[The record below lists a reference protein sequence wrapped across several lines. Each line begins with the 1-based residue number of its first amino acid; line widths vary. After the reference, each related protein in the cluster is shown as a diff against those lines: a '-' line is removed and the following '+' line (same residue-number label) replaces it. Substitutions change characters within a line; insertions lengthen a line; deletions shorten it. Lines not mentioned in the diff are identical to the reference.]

1 MELRL
6 AVRNVHVVIIFP
18 YDARLKDSKRSARGN
33 QDVTTRKMS
42 LSILLGA
49 LQPWLLGAV
58 TCTVTLLIVALL
70 MLRRGQLRKQA
81 QPEVEKVST
90 PPQVDPPSEE
100 VKVGNQNTTT

>member
-1 MELRL
+1 
-6 AVRNVHVVIIFP
+6 
-18 YDARLKDSKRSARGN
+18 
-33 QDVTTRKMS
+33 MS

-49 LQPWLLGAV
+49 SQPWLLGAV
-58 TCTVTLLIVALL
+58 ACTVTLLIVALL

-100 VKVGNQNTTT
+100 VKEEEFSTDSESENRKPVHHLLATMDVKAHAHVQL

>member
-1 MELRL
+1 
-6 AVRNVHVVIIFP
+6 
-18 YDARLKDSKRSARGN
+18 
-33 QDVTTRKMS
+33 
-42 LSILLGA
+42 
-49 LQPWLLGAV
+49 
-58 TCTVTLLIVALL
+58 